1 MKDYDL
7 TQPSKF
13 ITHLNMNNLYGWVM
27 NGYLPYGGFQWL
39 KNVDKFDVN
48 WIGEEFNKVY
58 PRG

>member
-13 ITHLNMNNLYGWVM
+13 ITHLNMNKLYGWVM

-48 WIGEEFNKVY
+48 
-58 PRG
+58 